1 MLKNKSQTEIRKGAV
16 ILKQNICIAGL
27 LINEKSHQ
35 APEVQQVLSKYGTL
49 ILHRSG
55 IPYSNCD
62 RGLINVTMR
71 ASREEMDNFK
81 AELNRID
88 GVKVES
94 LCLVD
99 DANDLNI
106 CGNR

>member
-1 MLKNKSQTEIRKGAV
+1 M
-16 ILKQNICIAGL
+16 KQNICIAGL
-27 LINEKSHQ
+27 LVNEKSHQ

-71 ASREEMDNFK
+71 ASNEEMDNFK
-81 AELNRID
+81 AELKRID

-99 DANDLNI
+99 DAGELNI
-106 CGNR
+106 CGNRVVT

>member
-1 MLKNKSQTEIRKGAV
+1 M
-16 ILKQNICIAGL
+16 KQEICIAGL

-62 RGLINVTMR
+62 RGLINITMR
-71 ASREEMDNFK
+71 ASREEMENFK
-81 AELNRID
+81 DDLNKID

-99 DANDLNI
+99 DAKDLNI
-106 CGNR
+106 CEIR

>member
-1 MLKNKSQTEIRKGAV
+1 M
-16 ILKQNICIAGL
+16 KQDICIVGL
-27 LINEKSHQ
+27 LVNEKSHQ

-62 RGLINVTMR
+62 RGLINVTMK
-71 ASREEMDNFK
+71 ASTGELENFK
-81 AELNRID
+81 DELSRIS

-94 LCLVD
+94 LSLID
-99 DANDLNI
+99 DAKGLNN
-106 CGNR
+106 CETGTVQF